1 MIRRLTVAQVACGLV
16 AGVGIALGA
25 TGGLM
30 VAASLYGGR
39 PTVLPIVAASST
51 GSRAQPALKAARESG
66 QAAETPLK
74 KAAPKRA
81 AVARK
86 HATRADTRSRPRS
99 HVKRRSAPT
108 LATVLVRQTAPATTT
123 APKQLA
129 QAAPLTTPK
138 PARQAPSKPTA
149 RPTRSASGSGRTFD
163 DSG

>member
-51 GSRAQPALKAARESG
+51 GSRAQPALEAARESG

-74 KAAPKRA
+74 KAAKRA
-81 AVARK
+81 PVARK

-108 LATVLVRQTAPATTT
+108 LATVLVRQTA
-123 APKQLA
+123 
-129 QAAPLTTPK
+129 
-138 PARQAPSKPTA
+138 S
-149 RPTRSASGSGRTFD
+149 
-163 DSG
+163 

>member
-16 AGVGIALGA
+16 AGAGIALGA

-30 VAASLYGGR
+30 VAASLNGGR
-39 PTVLPIVAASST
+39 HTVLPIVAASST
-51 GSRAQPALKAARESG
+51 GSRAQPALEPPRESG
-66 QAAETPLK
+66 HAAEAPLK

-86 HATRADTRSRPRS
+86 HATRADTRSRPPS
-99 HVKRRSAPT
+99 HVKKRSAST
-108 LATVLVRQTAPATTT
+108 LATVPVRQTAPATTT

-129 QAAPLTTPK
+129 QAAPTTTPT
-138 PARQAPSKPTA
+138 PARQAPPKPTA
-149 RPTRSASGSGRTFD
+149 RPTRAASGSGHTFD

>member
-30 VAASLYGGR
+30 VAASLYGDG
-39 PTVLPIVAASST
+39 PTALPIVAASST
-51 GSRAQPALKAARESG
+51 GSHTQPALKAARDSG
-66 QAAETPLK
+66 QAAPLE
-74 KAAPKRA
+74 KAAPKGA

-86 HATRADTRSRPRS
+86 HSTRAHTRSRPRS
-99 HVKRRSAPT
+99 HVKRRSASQ

-129 QAAPLTTPK
+129 HAAPLTTPT
-138 PARQAPSKPTA
+138 PARRAPSKPTA
-149 RPTRSASGSGRTFD
+149 RPTRSASGSGATFD